1 MNFAQLHTCLNIMR
15 LNIPLLVLFLTLFLM
30 LPFIA
35 GCNSPTYTNLVDME
49 SLAEEIDELLNAY
62 PEATVGI
69 SLRDE
74 QTGVSYDK
82 NPHRPV
88 HAASTMKVPVM
99 IEVYRQAALGR
110 FSLDDELAVVN
121 SFRSIV
127 DSSLYKIEDDSDDAI
142 YTQLGQKMAIKDLV
156 FQMITVSSNLATN
169 LLIDFV
175 SADSVQA
182 TAKAMGV
189 EKMKVLRGVE
199 DLKAFD
205 LGLSNSTTAA
215 DLALV
220 LTALRDGNAV
230 STEADGQM
238 VDILKAQA
246 FNEIIPAGLP
256 ANTQVAH
263 KTGRITAIHHDAG
276 IVYPEAGIPY
286 VLVIL
291 IEGIDDHEV
300 SAKLGADITRII
312 HGAVRGYIEK

>member
-1 MNFAQLHTCLNIMR
+1 MR
-15 LNIPLLVLFLTLFLM
+15 VYLIFLGLLLF
-30 LPFIA
+30 A
-35 GCNSPTYTNLVDME
+35 GCKPESDTNHVDMK
-49 SLAEEIDELLNAY
+49 SLSERIDDLLSTY
-62 PEATVGI
+62 PEVTVGM

-82 NPHRPV
+82 NPGRLF

-99 IEVYRQAALGR
+99 IEIYRQAALGR

-121 SFRSIV
+121 SFHSIV

-142 YTQLGQKMAIKDLV
+142 YTKLGQQMSIEDLV

-189 EKMKVLRGVE
+189 EKMRVLRGVE
-199 DLKAFD
+199 DLKAYD

-215 DLALV
+215 DLALL
-220 LTALRDGNAV
+220 LTALRDGKAV
-230 STEADGQM
+230 SVEADMQM
-238 VDILKAQA
+238 VETLKAQA
-246 FNEIIPAGLP
+246 FNEMIPAGLP
-256 ANTQVAH
+256 ANTAVAH
-263 KTGRITAIHHDAG
+263 KTGWITAIHHDAG
-276 IVYPEAGIPY
+276 IVYPEGGSPY

-291 IEGIDDHEV
+291 IEGINDHDA
-300 SAKLGADITRII
+300 SGKLGAEITNLI
-312 HGAVRGYIEK
+312 HKAIRG